1 MDKNKELKERILEVS
16 GSNARKCMRCGKC
29 TATCPSFDNME
40 YHPHPPSDTFL
51 HVRKYREI
59 MFPGERNAVSG
70 GVRSPS
76 ECRFECFA
84 GRNSQSRAAE

>member
-1 MDKNKELKERILEVS
+1 MTDGEEGECQQEGADTLLFTLS
-16 GSNARKCMRCGKC
+16 TTDCM
-29 TATCPSFDNME
+29 PYME

-84 GRNSQSRAAE
+84 VRNSQSRAAE